1 MDLILPQLPQQLVNG
16 LVLGSMYSLI
26 ALGYTMVYGILE
38 MINFAHG
45 DVYMAGAFMGWGV
58 TLVLVNPSGLPLI
71 APGLVILAMFVVAT
85 GGAGLLGIT
94 IERLAYRPLR
104 TAHRL
109 APLISALGVS
119 IFLENIVATQLGA
132 RGHLVPTVNVL
143 PTWRVNVGSATISFI
158 DGLIFVLAIGLML
171 ALDFF
176 VRRTR
181 YGTAMRATAQDREA
195 AGFMGIEVNRVIM
208 VTFLLGSALA
218 GVAGVLSGLLYTQV
232 DFFMGYLAGL
242 KAFTAAVMGGIGNIR
257 GAVVGGMLLGLIEAL
272 SAPFIHADYVNVL
285 SFGVLILVL
294 LIKPSGL
301 LGEQLPDK
309 V

>member
-1 MDLILPQLPQQLVNG
+1 MDLALHQIPQQVVNG
-16 LVLGSMYSLI
+16 LVLGSMYALI

-45 DVYMAGAFMGWGV
+45 DVYMAGAFLGWGV
-58 TLVLVNPSGLPLI
+58 TLLLVRGGFPVV
-71 APGLVILAMFVVAT
+71 AAGLVILAMFLVAML
-85 GGAGLLGIT
+85 GAGLLGVT

-104 TAHRL
+104 GGHRL

-119 IFLENIVATQLGA
+119 IFLENIVSAQFGA
-132 RGHLVPTVNVL
+132 RAQLVPTAHVL
-143 PTWRVNVGSATISFI
+143 PGWQVSLGSATVSFV
-158 DGLIFVLAIGLML
+158 DGLVVVVALGLMV
-171 ALDFF
+171 ALDRF

-195 AGFMGIEVNRVIM
+195 AGFMGIRVNQVIA

-218 GVAGVLSGLLYTQV
+218 GIAGILAGLLYTEV

-242 KAFTAAVMGGIGNIR
+242 KAFTAAVLGGIGNIR
-257 GAVVGGMLLGLIEAL
+257 GAVLGGLLLGMVEAV
-272 SAPFIHADYVNVL
+272 STPFVNGAYVNVV
-285 SFGVLILVL
+285 SFLVLILVL
-294 LIKPSGL
+294 LIRPSGL

>member
-1 MDLILPQLPQQLVNG
+1 MDLALHQIPQQVVNG
-16 LVLGSMYSLI
+16 LVLGSMYALI

-58 TLVLVNPSGLPLI
+58 TLLLVHGGFPVI
-71 APGLVILAMFVVAT
+71 AAGLVILAMFLVAML
-85 GGAGLLGIT
+85 GAGLLGVT

-104 TAHRL
+104 GGHRL

-119 IFLENIVATQLGA
+119 IFLENIVSAQFGA
-132 RGHLVPTVNVL
+132 RAQLVPTAHVL
-143 PTWRVNVGSATISFI
+143 PGWQVNLGSATVSFV
-158 DGLIFVLAIGLML
+158 DGLVVVVALGLMV
-171 ALDFF
+171 ALDRF

-195 AGFMGIEVNRVIM
+195 AGFMGIRVNEVIA

-218 GVAGVLSGLLYTQV
+218 GIAGILAGLLYTEV

-242 KAFTAAVMGGIGNIR
+242 KAFTAAVLGGIGNIR
-257 GAVVGGMLLGLIEAL
+257 GAVLGGLLLGMVEAL
-272 SAPFIHADYVNVL
+272 STPFVNGAYVNVV
-285 SFGVLILVL
+285 SFLVLILVL
-294 LIKPSGL
+294 LIRPSGL

>member
-1 MDLILPQLPQQLVNG
+1 MDLALHQIPQQVVNG
-16 LVLGSMYSLI
+16 LVLGSMYALI

-45 DVYMAGAFMGWGV
+45 DVYMAGAFLGWGV
-58 TLVLVNPSGLPLI
+58 TLLLVRGGFPVV
-71 APGLVILAMFVVAT
+71 AAGLVILAMFLVAML
-85 GGAGLLGIT
+85 GAGLLGVT

-104 TAHRL
+104 GGHRL

-119 IFLENIVATQLGA
+119 IFLENIVSAQFGA
-132 RGHLVPTVNVL
+132 RAQLVPTAHVL
-143 PTWRVNVGSATISFI
+143 PGWQVSLGSATVSFV
-158 DGLIFVLAIGLML
+158 DGLVVVVALGLMV
-171 ALDFF
+171 ALDRF

-195 AGFMGIEVNRVIM
+195 AGFMGIRVNQVIA

-218 GVAGVLSGLLYTQV
+218 GIAGILAGLLYTEV

-242 KAFTAAVMGGIGNIR
+242 KAFTAAVLGRIGNIR
-257 GAVVGGMLLGLIEAL
+257 GAVLGGLLLGMVEAV
-272 SAPFIHADYVNVL
+272 STPFVNGAYVNVV
-285 SFGVLILVL
+285 SFLVLILVL
-294 LIKPSGL
+294 LIRPSGL

>member
-1 MDLILPQLPQQLVNG
+1 MDLALHQIPQRVVNG
-16 LVLGSMYSLI
+16 VVLGSMYALI

-45 DVYMAGAFMGWGV
+45 DVYMAGAFLGWGV
-58 TLVLVNPSGLPLI
+58 TLLLVHGGFPVV
-71 APGLVILAMFVVAT
+71 AAGLVILAMFLVAMV
-85 GGAGLLGIT
+85 GAGLLGVT

-104 TAHRL
+104 GGHRL

-119 IFLENIVATQLGA
+119 IFLENIVSAQFGA
-132 RGHLVPTVNVL
+132 RAQLVPTAHVL
-143 PTWRVNVGSATISFI
+143 PGWHVSLGSATVSFV
-158 DGLIFVLAIGLML
+158 DGLVVVVALGLMV
-171 ALDFF
+171 ALDRF

-195 AGFMGIEVNRVIM
+195 AGFMGIRVNQVIA

-218 GVAGVLSGLLYTQV
+218 GIAGILAGLLYTEV

-242 KAFTAAVMGGIGNIR
+242 KAFTAAVLGGIGNIR
-257 GAVVGGMLLGLIEAL
+257 GAVLGGLLLGMVEAV
-272 SAPFIHADYVNVL
+272 STPFVNGAYVNVV
-285 SFGVLILVL
+285 SFLVLILVL
-294 LIKPSGL
+294 LIRPSGL
-301 LGEQLPDK
+301 LGEQLPDR